1 MNRYIQQ
8 IVFSNPKYYQYMRD
22 NPEWYRILSRTP
34 EKIQDFKTD
43 VSFYHIEK
51 KANQIRPI
59 LQLLSLLEKKA

>member
-1 MNRYIQQ
+1 
-8 IVFSNPKYYQYMRD
+8 MRD

-43 VSFYHIEK
+43 VSLYHIEK